1 MEVTPVK
8 DQNAQRNRA
17 TPVEPTP
24 IFSGPVID
32 AYMSAKPLLGMN
44 VVESGRPQLMST
56 VLSEFVCQ
64 PASQASSHLFQ
75 FVRLSVQ
82 ERNSA

>member
-1 MEVTPVK
+1 MDVTPVK

-17 TPVEPTP
+17 TPVEPEP

-32 AYMSAKPLLGMN
+32 AYLSANPMPG
-44 VVESGRPQLMST
+44 VSGVESGRPQFGSS
-56 VLSEFVCQ
+56 VLSKFVCQ
-64 PASQASSHLFQ
+64 PASQASSHLIQ
-75 FVRLSVQ
+75 FVRLSVP